1 MKDYLLHLRPAE
13 WPILSLH
20 FLTGTALAV
29 GIPGLISPGHRATLI
44 VGTVAFVLG
53 INGGTLALNSA
64 FDRDQGA
71 IAYLEHPPPV
81 PRGLGFLGYALM
93 ALALIAAYFLPVR
106 FLLACAGCAVLSI
119 LYSVPPV
126 RLKAI
131 AGLDWLVNFLGF
143 GFLTPYAGWALTG
156 QPVTSGGALI
166 LASFTV
172 LFGAL
177 YPLTQLYHLSDD
189 RARGDRTLAV
199 ALGITRTFGL
209 AIPLAVLALAG
220 FALAAGFA
228 RWAEPPVSR
237 WAALGFA
244 ALVWTFALVP
254 WRKRRLELDSRGHQG
269 YMKRCFLAWAATDL
283 AVLWAFA
290 R

>member
-13 WPILSLH
+13 WPVLALH
-20 FLTGTALAV
+20 FLTGAALAV
-29 GIPGLISPGHRATLI
+29 GIPELIAPEHRASLVLGTL
-44 VGTVAFVLG
+44 GFVLG

-81 PRGLGFLGYALM
+81 PRGLALLGYALM
-93 ALALIAAYFLPVR
+93 ALALIAALFLPVR

-156 QPVTSGGALI
+156 QPVTPGGALI

-177 YPLTQLYHLSDD
+177 YPLTQLYHLADD
-189 RARGDRTLAV
+189 TARGDRTLAA

-209 AIPLAVLALAG
+209 AIPLAVLGLAG

-228 RWAEPPVSR
+228 RWGEPTVSR
-237 WAALGFA
+237 WAALGLA
-244 ALVWTFALVP
+244 ALAWLGALAP
-254 WRKRRLELDSRGHQG
+254 WWKHRLELDSRGHQRF
-269 YMKRCFLAWAATDL
+269 MKRCFLAWAATDM